1 MLTVGVNIVLGGKDI
16 TGVINV
22 FWVEVNVKIVVFM
35 VADVVVLS
43 VVVVIVVDPGWK
55 FGSWNIIKMDKW
67 K

>member
-55 FGSWNIIKMDKW
+55 FGS
-67 K
+67 